1 MSETL
6 SRAKIIRAL
15 VDRHVADA
23 PDSLIVALL
32 NLEPAGIGHNQPP
45 EPIDPENLID
55 YEGLPAL
62 LAANYAPLE
71 ERKGELLGLAVEW
84 QKQHVGERGLA
95 IRDDADQAATS
106 DVVAQL
112 DTFLKDETGE
122 VDAARRRVK
131 KGPWEATKRIDAFFK
146 ALAEPVAGLRGAI
159 AEAQNAYTRAQVARA
174 QQLAAE
180 EAERR
185 RQEEEAAKPKV
196 GGLFNF
202 DDEEPAAP
210 AAPLPAAPAP
220 LTSDIGTT
228 TFARG
233 TWKAE
238 LTDLKALAQAV
249 LDGKQPASFIMP
261 NWPVINA
268 SVKGKQ
274 GIRDCPGLRIFQE
287 HTTGRRS

>member
-6 SRAKIIRAL
+6 SRAEIIRAL
-15 VDRHVADA
+15 VDRHVTDA

-55 YEGLPAL
+55 VEALPGL
-62 LAANYAPLE
+62 LAANYAALE
-71 ERKGELLGLAVEW
+71 TRKAELLGLAAEW

-112 DTFLKDETGE
+112 DTFLKNETGD

-131 KGPWEATKRIDAFFK
+131 KGPWEAGQRIDAFFK
-146 ALAEPVAGLRGAI
+146 ALSEPVASLRVAI
-159 AEAQNAYTRAQVARA
+159 ASAQDAYTRAQVARA
-174 QQLAAE
+174 RQQAAE

-185 RQEEEAAKPKV
+185 RLEQEALKPKSS
-196 GGLFNF
+196 GLFNF
-202 DDEEPAAP
+202 DDEEPAP
-210 AAPLPAAPAP
+210 RIEPEPVRVS
-220 LTSDIGTT
+220 SDLGTT

-274 GIRDCPGLRIFQE
+274 GIRECPGLRIFQE